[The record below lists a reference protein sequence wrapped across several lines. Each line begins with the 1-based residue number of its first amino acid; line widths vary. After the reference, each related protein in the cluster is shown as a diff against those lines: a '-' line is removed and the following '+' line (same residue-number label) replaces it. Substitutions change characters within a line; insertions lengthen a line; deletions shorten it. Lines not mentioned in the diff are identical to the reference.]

1 MRNKTEN
8 GYDGTMCVCV
18 CVRER
23 EVVLEK
29 EKRGR
34 MLIWLI
40 GLLVTDI
47 ATTPYQLQMM
57 TTRTL

>member
-8 GYDGTMCVCV
+8 GYDGMTCV